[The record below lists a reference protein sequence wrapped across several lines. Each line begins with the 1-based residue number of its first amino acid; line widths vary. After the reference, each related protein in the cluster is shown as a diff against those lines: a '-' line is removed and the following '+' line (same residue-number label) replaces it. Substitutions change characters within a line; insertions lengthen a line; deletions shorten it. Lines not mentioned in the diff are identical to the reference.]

1 MKLYPHSTA
10 ISFTY
15 LPKRCSNLQKNIL
28 EKPFEHRKQ
37 IFEFEQKFLLN
48 ALICQKYHLRRVQ
61 VGTLA
66 DIFTCW
72 VSMRGY

>member
-48 ALICQKYHLRRVQ
+48 ALICQKYHLKI
-61 VGTLA
+61 GTNATLNK
-66 DIFTCW
+66 
-72 VSMRGY
+72 VL